1 MENNDSNIK
10 PQQTGGLKLMTVFV
24 VVLALHVIVIGGMTT
39 YYLLKGGSS
48 DDMLTDKTSKS
59 AKTATDGTLASDG
72 QMPDP
77 TADKSATASTSTPD
91 TSGDSGASTTSLAP
105 PTDQTPAPETSV
117 VSTTPDAAAA
127 SASPVMTIPAPAASP
142 VATAS
147 GAQPP
152 IPFHLGQA
160 GPVINPPDALAPA
173 APAPA
178 PADATA
184 DVSAPAT
191 TPAPATDANVYVVK
205 AHDSLAKIA
214 HLNHTSVAKLKAAN
228 SLNSDLLQIGQKLVI
243 PARAQ
248 TAPTA
253 VATATPSVPVNT
265 GISSDPATAA
275 STAAVSAPT
284 TAKTP
289 VGTGT
294 NLAGPAPMT
303 LQHHVYT
310 VVKGDT
316 LIRIAHKFKTTPTA
330 LMAANNISD
339 PSKLSIGKKL
349 KIPSKESRSAVN
361 SAPAPAPVV
370 APQPAQVQTQPAA
383 PTGQL
388 ANFLQ

>member
-1 MENNDSNIK
+1 MDNNDSNLK

-24 VVLALHVIVIGGMTT
+24 VVLALHVIVIGTMTT

-48 DDMLTDKTSKS
+48 DDMLTTDKTSKS
-59 AKTATDGTLASDG
+59 EKATADGTTASDS
-72 QMPDP
+72 QTPDSS
-77 TADKSATASTSTPD
+77 DKSASMA
-91 TSGDSGASTTSLAP
+91 TTETGSSAPAPSLAP
-105 PTDQTPAPETSV
+105 PADQTPAPETSV
-117 VSTTPDAAAA
+117 VST
-127 SASPVMTIPAPAASP
+127 APEA
-142 VATAS
+142 ATAS
-147 GAQPP
+147 APPATTTLALSPETTVSGATPP
-152 IPFHLGQA
+152 IAFHLGQI

-173 APAPA
+173 APAPVA
-178 PADATA
+178 V
-184 DVSAPAT
+184 DVPAPAT

-205 AHDSLAKIA
+205 AHDSLVKIA

-243 PARAQ
+243 PA

-253 VATATPSVPVNT
+253 ATTVAAATPVIPANT
-265 GISSDPATAA
+265 SLSTEPAAA
-275 STAAVSAPT
+275 AGTVAAFTSTAP
-284 TAKTP
+284 KTP
-289 VGTGT
+289 VSPAT
-294 NLAGPAPMT
+294 NLEGSVTPT

-316 LIRIAHKFKTTPTA
+316 LIKIARKFKTTPTA

-349 KIPSKESRSAVN
+349 KIPSKESRSAAN
-361 SAPAPAPVV
+361 SAPVPAVAPAVS
-370 APQPAQVQTQPAA
+370 PQPAQVQAQPVA